1 MKICP
6 NCNRKH
12 DDSVED
18 CDCGNELNSVFPQII
33 NSKPSTIDSS
43 DHNEKRSYG
52 KTIMLITLVALAAT
66 ILIIAVSDYFSVG
79 RERQMQLIVILLPLF
94 CFIFIAFK
102 RQSHSNKFQPSKI
115 KNISQ
120 NENATLSAFVESESS
135 SPCNASNINDKT
147 SETTANM
154 SLEEKECPFCAE
166 IIKKKAKLCKFCK
179 RTLEV

>member
-52 KTIMLITLVALAAT
+52 KTIMLITLVALAAI

-102 RQSHSNKFQPSKI
+102 KQSDTKKFLPSKI
-115 KNISQ
+115 KYNSQ
-120 NENATLSAFVESESS
+120 NENANLSAFVEPESKT
-135 SPCNASNINDKT
+135 SNLNDKAD
-147 SETTANM
+147 ETTVDVG
-154 SLEEKECPFCAE
+154 LEEKECPFCAE